1 MQPRGRIVVGVD
13 GSAPARAAVRWAARL
28 ARRTGGPL
36 EAVAVWDFPCLF
48 GEHGLVPPALDGF
61 EPERRAA
68 EILDEAAA
76 DCGLRL
82 DCGLRMDCGLRLD
95 RRLKAGPPGPAL
107 VVAAAGAAL
116 LVLGNRGHSTPPDAP
131 LGTVAQYC
139 LHHAPCPVAVVRAD
153 GARTGP

>member
-28 ARRTGGPL
+28 ARRTGGRL

-76 DCGLRL
+76 DCGLAL
-82 DCGLRMDCGLRLD
+82 S
-95 RRLKAGPPGPAL
+95 RRLRAGPPGPAL
-107 VVAAAGAAL
+107 VAAAAGAAL

-153 GARTGP
+153 GERTARADGARLSP

>member
-1 MQPRGRIVVGVD
+1 MQPGRIVVGVD
-13 GSAPARAAVRWAARL
+13 GSAPARAAVRWAAGL
-28 ARRTGGPL
+28 AGRTGAPL

-76 DCGLRL
+76 GCALPLG
-82 DCGLRMDCGLRLD
+82 
-95 RRLKAGPPGPAL
+95 RRLRAGPPGPAL
-107 VVAAAGAAL
+107 VAAADGAAL
-116 LVLGNRGHSTPPDAP
+116 LVLGNRGRGSPPDAP

-139 LHHAPCPVAVVRAD
+139 LHHAACPVVIVRA
-153 GARTGP
+153 GRGRLSP

>member
-13 GSAPARAAVRWAARL
+13 GSAPARAAARWAARL
-28 ARRTGGPL
+28 AGLTGGPL

-68 EILDEAAA
+68 EILAETAA
-76 DCGLRL
+76 DCAGPL
-82 DCGLRMDCGLRLD
+82 C
-95 RRLKAGPPGPAL
+95 RRLTAGPPGPAL
-107 VVAAAGAAL
+107 VTAATGAAL
-116 LVLGNRGHSTPPDAP
+116 LVLGNRGHGTPPDAP

-139 LHHAPCPVAVVRAD
+139 LCHAPCPVVIVRAA
-153 GARTGP
+153 GLSP